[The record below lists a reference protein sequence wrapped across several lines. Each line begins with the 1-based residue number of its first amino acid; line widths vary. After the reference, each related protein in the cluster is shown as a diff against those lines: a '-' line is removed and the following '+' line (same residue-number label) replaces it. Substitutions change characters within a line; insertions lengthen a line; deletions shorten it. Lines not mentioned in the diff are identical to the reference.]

1 MRFYVDALNVNLYTP
16 VKFDNYD
23 VKVSALISLNDINDL
38 VQYETGF
45 DKIVYPFEKFK
56 NQDLSVPQEWI
67 RFVASRTSTTVS
79 AIKNSGEVRNDLIQ
93 QYGVEMNKKV
103 LPDILYRIRQC
114 LVIQC
119 RQSFKQGD
127 LLYFTTTITYPTSI
141 SRIYLMECII
151 I

>member
-1 MRFYVDALNVNLYTP
+1 MRFYVDALNVDLYTP
-16 VKFDNYD
+16 VKFNDYD
-23 VKVSALISLNDINDL
+23 VKVSTLISLNDINDL
-38 VQYETGF
+38 IQCETGF

-56 NQDLSVPQEWI
+56 SQDLSVPQEWI

-79 AIKNSGEVRNDLIQ
+79 SIKNAGSVRNDLIQ
-93 QYGVEMNKKV
+93 QYGIEMNKKV
-103 LPDILYRIRQC
+103 LPDVLYRIRQC
-114 LVIQC
+114 LIIQC

-127 LLYFTTTITYPTSI
+127 LLYFTTTITYPKSL